1 MNSITIHKSKTQAY
15 DLSGW
20 VKNIFS
26 LIQRWYKK
34 SESRRQLHD
43 LPSHLLDDIGIS
55 QEQARQESAKS
66 FWQ

>member
-1 MNSITIHKSKTQAY
+1 MNSITIQKNKTQTS

-26 LIQRWYKK
+26 LIQGWYRK
-34 SESRRQLHD
+34 SGSRRQLHD